1 MMKVSK
7 LMRMLSIIL
16 MVFIAFQS
24 LPVDALIDPY
34 ISSSSN
40 SSVQDSPNN
49 DAYIIGEDENKR
61 TATEKHF
68 LMSDGS
74 FTVYSYD
81 KNVHYK
87 NDDGSWDDIDNTLC
101 ADSKDGVEGYSNKKN
116 STKIKF
122 AKKSNQGYL
131 YEIKEGDYKITMGI
145 SKDTSPEK
153 VSAQVVSFDNENS
166 SALETFDKRA
176 VLNNINSKIRY
187 ENIFS
192 GVDLEYT
199 ITGDS
204 LNKFI
209 IINEKCDTYSYKF
222 DLELKNLSPEL
233 EEDGSIVLYHS
244 TEPVYVIPAPYMFDS
259 AEVYSDDVHYTL
271 TQKNKNK
278 YTLEITANEEWLN
291 SSERVYPITI
301 DPPVYK
307 YKYNGTYDT
316 YVEAGNPDINHG
328 AERVIY
334 VGKNKNGPCYSLLKY
349 SRDFLP
355 VLSPSSIIVDA
366 SVSLHQLQ
374 NNGILPDTST
384 VTVGAYEVLS
394 DWQEYQVTLNTA
406 PTIFDSNGNSVVLD
420 YSVISSSTAGKYHTW
435 NITDLVKRWYASDTI
450 YGIALVDIAKT
461 GYTYPSARFH
471 TTEYY
476 NVYAEGVPVFQIN
489 YRDNKGLEDYWTTHS
504 VNVDGA
510 GTVYCNDFTGNIT
523 YVLPLVSTPGSI
535 MPLTV
540 SLVYDGY
547 SAGKYFTSSANT
559 LTADYTAM
567 QIGAGYKLNVME
579 SVVVKVIDE
588 GDGSATTYLVH
599 NDADGTEHY
608 YYNPDDGSKY
618 LSEDG
623 LPYEITVNG
632 SSTTEKYVM
641 TDGNGNSKIF
651 NAAGYITEIRDVN
664 GNKTVFVY
672 NDFQEHKQLRY
683 IKTYPSGSNTSVNTV
698 TFTYSRTQLIS
709 VAQNNITYYLQYT
722 DDGDGTPQTLTRI
735 LATAFDGLLNAVD
748 EYTMTYNTADLL
760 SSVKN
765 VDSNYSVNIYYQN
778 GICNRLLEKA
788 GSRGQEIHIEHPADK
803 VTTFRTSGNDDRT
816 GTNDDLL
823 HTYVFDHFGRTICT
837 YTTDVNEQTVYSASS
852 VGYNSEFKSKKNNKI
867 NKSGSSGMLSRNM
880 LKYSSFEADTSTLNG
895 YWSRTLSSNHSF
907 AFDTSETYL
916 GAKSAKLTASGA
928 GVSSVYTSSTLTPG
942 QTYTFSAY
950 VKASNVVG
958 DGAYLTVTGTDTN
971 VSSLKVNSTD
981 NEFENDWKRLS
992 VSFVANSS
1000 DCTVSLVFSASSGAV
1015 YFDAVQ
1021 LEEGQIGTYNLIEN
1035 SDFSFGTHGWTLPT
1049 GASVI
1054 TNEDLDGNCMQITGS
1069 TPSNV
1074 EVTQTIDL
1082 NCSVNTTFILSAWIK
1097 GNSVDTFA
1105 HDDRTFEVKAEFVY
1119 LTENGTQYSETYTV
1133 HAKANSNNSAK
1144 QFTSE
1149 AAVTPKNIAEAC
1161 TVIDYVKI
1169 SLSYNKNANVAYF
1182 DDISLIA
1189 EPAATYNYDDEGNIN
1204 TVQSPDGNTP
1214 IYEYA
1219 SNNVDLTSVTNP
1231 DGSSYTIEY
1240 VQKNGESTHQ
1250 VSSITDVNSV
1260 KVQYT
1265 YDAYG
1270 NVTGVDV
1277 GQPNTAYLIT
1287 TDYTYD
1293 STGRYVTGITDAL
1306 GNTTEYNYNTANGLL
1321 NYVLD
1326 ANDTKTS
1333 YLYDLSHRIT
1343 DVFTDLDFDN
1353 VIDDNESSV
1362 SYEYD
1367 SADRLSKIITTSTT
1381 YNFVYDYFGNVDT
1394 ITVGESETPL
1404 VTYVYGLR
1412 NGKQK
1417 RLTYANGDYISYEY
1431 DVLDRVAKLCYNGAV
1446 RYVITYAKDGTV
1458 SQIDDLSE
1466 NITYKYEYDR
1476 LGRLLTYHE
1485 IRNGQIVTSF
1495 TNYYDSVGRNDKT
1508 SYKNEG
1514 YSERTY
1520 ENTYN
1525 DRGELRTTEF
1535 AGNEVIVS
1543 KGVYH
1548 RDSFHAHYYNG
1559 QRRYVLSFAYKFF
1572 TNTAGEKKSANQI
1585 TALRYSGTGID
1596 LSYNY
1601 EYDALGN
1608 ISNASGVTYA
1618 YDALNQLIR
1627 ENNPDTGKTYVYS
1640 YDTAGNILSA
1650 KTYAYTTGAL
1660 GTPLSEEVYAYT
1672 DANWGDKLTSYNGV
1686 SFTYDAQGNPL
1697 TYYNG
1702 ENYTFTWQNGRQ
1714 LASAAK
1720 GTTNVAYK
1728 YNSEGIRYEKTV
1740 NGVVHKYYLN
1750 GSTITA
1756 ETIVNGDDVT
1766 YIEYFYDTLGAHS
1779 FSLNGTMYFYIKNLQ
1794 GDVMHIA
1801 TADNTIVAS
1810 YTYDAWG
1817 NVESV
1822 TGTLA
1827 DTVGTIN
1834 PIRYRGYY
1842 YDNET
1847 GLYYVSSRYYDAKIA
1862 RFISADT
1869 TDVLTATPMGLTDK
1883 NLYAYCDNN
1892 PVVRFDRGG
1901 QFWDTII
1908 DVVSLVSSVVD
1919 VVKNPTDVASW
1930 VGLALDV
1937 VDVAVPFVTGLGE
1950 VSDAVN
1956 ITRKAATTFDDIND
1970 VEKTIEAANKTV
1982 NTLHRPYI
1990 RKSTREAVEKAAKR
2004 APDGTFLDANTGK
2017 PILGKYDLGH
2027 EFGHE
2032 FWRER
2037 ERAQSLG
2044 WTQKQFNDYM
2054 NNPAF
2059 YRIEDPHVNR
2069 SHRFEMR

>member
-7 LMRMLSIIL
+7 FMKMLSIVL
-16 MVFIAFQS
+16 MVLITFQS

-34 ISSSSN
+34 ISSTSN
-40 SSVQDSPNN
+40 SSLQDSPTV

-68 LMSDGS
+68 RMSDGS
-74 FTVYSYD
+74 YTVYTYD

-87 NDDGSWDDIDNTLC
+87 NDDGKWDDIDNTLC

-153 VSAQVVSFDNENS
+153 VSAEVVSLDNGNS
-166 SALETFDKRA
+166 SALETFDKKA
-176 VLNNINSKIRY
+176 VLNNITSKIRY
-187 ENIFS
+187 ENIFA

-199 ITGDS
+199 ISGDS

-222 DLELKNLSPEL
+222 DLELKNLSPKL

-244 TEPVYVIPAPYMFDS
+244 ENAGEPVYVIPAPYMFDS

-278 YTLEITANEEWLN
+278 YTLEITADEDWLN

-307 YKYNGTYDT
+307 YKYNGTYDA

-374 NNGILPDTST
+374 TNGILPDTST

-406 PTIFDSNGNSVVLD
+406 PEFNEEKVLD
-420 YSVISSSTAGKYHTW
+420 YSVVSSSTAGKYHTW

-476 NVYAEGVPVFQIN
+476 NVYDESAPVFQMN
-489 YRDNKGLEDYWTTHS
+489 YRDNKGLESYWTTHS
-504 VNVDGA
+504 MNVFGA
-510 GTVYCNDFTGNIT
+510 GTVYCNDFSGNVT
-523 YVLPLVSTPGSI
+523 YTLPLVSTPGNI

-540 SLVYDGY
+540 GLVYDGY
-547 SAGKYFTSSANT
+547 SAGKYFTSSNEI

-567 QIGAGYKLNVME
+567 QIGAGFKLNIME

-588 GDGSATTYLVH
+588 GNGDITYLVH

-608 YYNPDDGSKY
+608 YYKPDGESKY
-618 LSEDG
+618 VSEDG
-623 LPYEITVNG
+623 LPYEIKVTGTVG
-632 SSTTEKYVM
+632 SSTCTYTM
-641 TDGNGNSKIF
+641 TDNNGNSKIF
-651 NAAGYITEIRDVN
+651 NAAGYMTEMRDVN
-664 GNKTVFVY
+664 GNKIAFGYDSGGKLYTICTYSAQNNDDINFVY
-672 NDFQEHKQLRY
+672 FSYYGDTLIGITQ
-683 IKTYPSGSNTSVNTV
+683 GNTRCD
-698 TFTYSRTQLIS
+698 FTYSENT
-709 VAQNNITYYLQYT
+709 
-722 DDGDGTPQTLTRI
+722 DGTPNTLQSVEISKNNVT
-735 LATAFDGLLNAVD
+735 DGIID
-748 EYTMTYNTADLL
+748 TIEFSYNTDKQLTT
-760 SSVKN
+760 VRN
-765 VDSNYSVNIYYQN
+765 VDSNYSVRVSYEDGVCKELSERTPLIGQS
-778 GICNRLLEKA
+778 IRMNRET
-788 GSRGQEIHIEHPADK
+788 DK
-803 VTTFRTSGNDDRT
+803 VTKFTMGGKDDVIGTS
-816 GTNDDLL
+816 DDLL
-823 HTYVFDHFGRTICT
+823 DIYVFDYFGRTICT

-852 VGYNSEFKSKKNNKI
+852 VGYNSEVNTKKNNKI

-880 LKYSSFEADTSTLNG
+880 LKYSSFEAGASTLNG

-907 AFDTSETYL
+907 AFDTAERYL
-916 GAKSAKLTASGA
+916 GAKSAKLTASGN

-942 QTYTFSAY
+942 QTYTLSAY
-950 VKASNVVG
+950 VKTSNVTG

-971 VSSLKVNSTD
+971 ASSLKVTSTD

-1000 DCTVSLVFSASSGAV
+1000 DCTVSLVLSASSGTV

-1035 SDFSFGTHGWTLPT
+1035 SDFSFGTHGWTLPA
-1049 GASVI
+1049 GASV
-1054 TNEDLDGNCMQITGS
+1054 NADAGLHGNCMEIVGS
-1069 TPSNV
+1069 TPSNL

-1082 NCSVNTTFILSAWIK
+1082 NCSVNTTFILSAWMK
-1097 GNSVDTFA
+1097 GDSIDTFA

-1119 LTENGTQYSETYTV
+1119 LTENGTQYSDTYTV

-1149 AAVTPKNIAEAC
+1149 AAVTPKDIAEAC

-1169 SLSYNKNANVAYF
+1169 SLSYNKNANEAYF

-1189 EPAATYNYDDEGNIN
+1189 EPAATYNYDDEGNIS

-1250 VSSITDVNSV
+1250 VSSITDANNVSVN
-1260 KVQYT
+1260 YT
-1265 YDAYG
+1265 YDRYG
-1270 NVTGVDV
+1270 NITGVDV
-1277 GQPNTAYLIT
+1277 AHSNSDILIT

-1293 STGRYVTGITDAL
+1293 STGRFVTGITDAL
-1306 GNTTEYNYNTANGLL
+1306 GNTTQYNYNTANGLL
-1321 NYVLD
+1321 NYVID
-1326 ANDTKTS
+1326 ANNTKTS
-1333 YLYDLSHRIT
+1333 YLYDISDRIT
-1343 DVFTDLDFDN
+1343 NVFTDLDLDN

-1367 SADRLSKIITTSTT
+1367 SLDRLSKIISKNTT
-1381 YNFVYDYFGNVDT
+1381 YNFAYDLFGNVKT

-1404 VTYVYGLR
+1404 VSYVYGLR

-1417 RLTYANGDYISYEY
+1417 RQTYANGDYIAYEY
-1431 DVLDRVAKLCYNGAV
+1431 DVLDRVEKLCYNDNV

-1458 SQIDDLSE
+1458 SQIEDLSE

-1485 IRNGQIVTSF
+1485 IRNGQIITSF
-1495 TNYYDSVGRNDKT
+1495 TNHYDSVGRNDKFA
-1508 SYKNEG
+1508 YKNEG

-1520 ENTYN
+1520 ENTYSN
-1525 DRGELRTTEF
+1525 TGYLLQTEF
-1535 AGNEVIVS
+1535 AGNYVYVS
-1543 KGVYH
+1543 KGLYYRDLYH
-1548 RDSFHAHYYNG
+1548 IHKYNG
-1559 QRRYVLSFAYKFF
+1559 QHRYNVNFNYKFF
-1572 TNTAGEKKSANQI
+1572 TNADGESRSANQI
-1585 TALRYSGTGID
+1585 TKLYYSGTGIN
-1596 LSYNY
+1596 LEYNY
-1601 EYDALGN
+1601 EYDSLGN

-1627 ENNPDTGKTYVYS
+1627 ENNPDTSKTYVYS

-1714 LASAAK
+1714 LASASK

-1728 YNSEGIRYEKTV
+1728 YNSDGIRYEKTV

-1756 ETIVNGDDVT
+1756 ETIVDNGNVT

-1817 NVESV
+1817 NIESV

-1827 DTVGTIN
+1827 DTVGSIN
-1834 PIRYRGYY
+1834 PLRYRGYY
-1842 YDNET
+1842 YDAET
-1847 GLYYVSSRYYDAKIA
+1847 GLYYVSSRYYDPEIG
-1862 RFISADT
+1862 RWISPEPNVDYGEFDEGA
-1869 TDVLTATPMGLTDK
+1869 GLLGY
-1883 NLYAYCDNN
+1883 NIYAYCANN
-1892 PVVRFDRGG
+1892 PVMFKDETGESITLACVLIFGG
-1901 QFWDTII
+1901 IGMLLGAGHGAASSYKKTGQVSWKSTLGWAFVGGIVGAAIGYGVGVAIGASGSYVAGSGGKALLKTIQKTKISNKGLSNWIKECFRYQGKIGNGGLSDAIRYELRYNKLVGGKSHIQKGIERVKGLKRII
-1908 DVVSLVSSVVD
+1908 DKGGLTSSE
-1919 VVKNPTDVASW
+1919 
-1930 VGLALDV
+1930 LAL
-1937 VDVAVPFVTGLGE
+1937 
-1950 VSDAVN
+1950 
-1956 ITRKAATTFDDIND
+1956 
-1970 VEKTIEAANKTV
+1970 
-1982 NTLHRPYI
+1982 
-1990 RKSTREAVEKAAKR
+1990 AKKLL
-2004 APDGTFLDANTGK
+2004 A
-2017 PILGKYDLGH
+2017 DL
-2027 EFGHE
+2027 
-2032 FWRER
+2032 
-2037 ERAQSLG
+2037 ERALRG
-2044 WTQKQFNDYM
+2044 K
-2054 NNPAF
+2054 
-2059 YRIEDPHVNR
+2059 
-2069 SHRFEMR
+2069 